1 MYAKRRKIY
10 DLGRIRVVPIPN
22 GTPIAKDSIGTVAMD
37 RLFLADLEG
46 EYEPEELLKLLRKLE
61 PEVWRKRTKSTRLTT
76 TFTFRWR
83 SAPPCASCA

>member
-61 PEVWRKRTKSTRLTT
+61 PEVWRKRTKSRVVK
-76 TFTFRWR
+76 
-83 SAPPCASCA
+83 AVP